1 MDAVTHC
8 HIEFDREPGIC
19 TSVVRPF
26 CSFTEIE
33 QTIIDNE
40 VEKFLLKGIIR
51 LSSHED
57 GQVISPIFTR
67 PKKDGSHRVI
77 FNLKKLNESVTY
89 HHFKMDTLETAIRL
103 MRPGCYMTSI
113 DLKDAYYS
121 IPIAEEHQKYLKFI
135 WRGQLYAFTSLPM
148 GLTSSPRIF
157 TKVLKPVFSYL
168 RSQFGHTCLGYI
180 DDSFYLED
188 SYTECEEAT
197 LRAIQLFVSLGFK
210 IHPEKSVII
219 PTQVL
224 EFLGFILNSILMLVT
239 LTNKKA
245 VKILQ
250 LCQTF
255 SLPNKR
261 FTIREVAS
269 FLGTLVSSFP
279 GVEFGPLH
287 YRHIEVDKEAN
298 LKLNQG
304 NFDSFMTLSH
314 DSLEEIH
321 WWSANI
327 LTASRR
333 IFHSSPDVV
342 VYTDAS
348 QMGWGAHIKPGNN
361 TSGIWSKSESSGHIN
376 YLELLAVKLA
386 LSSLLDARNN
396 IHVRV
401 MSDNNTAVS
410 YINSMGGCRSLECN
424 SVAKDIWDWAI
435 DKDIWLSAAH
445 IPGSSNIDADQLS
458 RNLNLDLEWML
469 SAPIFQ
475 RIVALFGK
483 PDIDLFAS
491 RLNAQVKD
499 YVSWKPHPMAKFV
512 DAFTIDWSQFFFYA
526 YPPFCLVSR
535 CVQKIIHD
543 QASGILVI
551 PLWTTQPYFTAVLSL
566 LTETPRVF
574 NASVQNLIHPT
585 LDGPHPLHQR
595 LQLMV
600 CKLSGDPCK
609 SLRFRQTLSTSSCI
623 HGETALRNNIKF
635 ILTSGCNFAVKERLI
650 RCIPL

>member
-1 MDAVTHC
+1 
-8 HIEFDREPGIC
+8 
-19 TSVVRPF
+19 
-26 CSFTEIE
+26 
-33 QTIIDNE
+33 
-40 VEKFLLKGIIR
+40 
-51 LSSHED
+51 
-57 GQVISPIFTR
+57 
-67 PKKDGSHRVI
+67 
-77 FNLKKLNESVTY
+77 
-89 HHFKMDTLETAIRL
+89 
-103 MRPGCYMTSI
+103 MTSI

-135 WRGQLYAFTSLPM
+135 WRDQLYAFTSLPM

-219 PTQVL
+219 PTQIL
-224 EFLGFILNSILMLVT
+224 EFLGFIFNSILMSVT

-250 LCQTF
+250 LCQKF

-333 IFHSSPDVV
+333 IFHNSPDVV

-348 QMGWGAHIKPGNN
+348 QMGWGAQIEHGNN
-361 TSGIWSKSESSGHIN
+361 TSGIWSKSESSRHIN
-376 YLELLAVKLA
+376 YLELLAVKHA

-424 SVAKDIWDWAI
+424 SIAKDIWDWAI

-491 RLNAQVKD
+491 RLNAQVED

-512 DAFTIDWSQFFFYA
+512 DAFTIFLL
-526 YPPFCLVSR
+526 CLSSILSCFKV
-535 CVQKIIHD
+535 CTENIHD
-543 QASGILVI
+543 RASGILVI
-551 PLWTTQPYFTAVLSL
+551 PLWITQPYFTAVLSL
-566 LTETPRVF
+566 LTEAPRVL

-609 SLRFRQTLSTSSCI
+609 SLRFRQTLLTSSCI
-623 HGETALRNNIKF
+623 HGESTRKQYKVYIYKWLQFCSERSHDPLHPTATAVLSFPHSLFKTGLSYSVLNTAWSAVSKIDMSDSDAPDHTPVGKHFLVCRYLKGVFNKLKPVPKYKNIWSMDTV
-635 ILTSGCNFAVKERLI
+635 LDY
-650 RCIPL
+650 

>member
-1 MDAVTHC
+1 
-8 HIEFDREPGIC
+8 
-19 TSVVRPF
+19 
-26 CSFTEIE
+26 
-33 QTIIDNE
+33 
-40 VEKFLLKGIIR
+40 
-51 LSSHED
+51 
-57 GQVISPIFTR
+57 
-67 PKKDGSHRVI
+67 
-77 FNLKKLNESVTY
+77 
-89 HHFKMDTLETAIRL
+89 
-103 MRPGCYMTSI
+103 
-113 DLKDAYYS
+113 
-121 IPIAEEHQKYLKFI
+121 
-135 WRGQLYAFTSLPM
+135 
-148 GLTSSPRIF
+148 
-157 TKVLKPVFSYL
+157 
-168 RSQFGHTCLGYI
+168 
-180 DDSFYLED
+180 
-188 SYTECEEAT
+188 
-197 LRAIQLFVSLGFK
+197 
-210 IHPEKSVII
+210 
-219 PTQVL
+219 
-224 EFLGFILNSILMLVT
+224 
-239 LTNKKA
+239 
-245 VKILQ
+245 
-250 LCQTF
+250 
-255 SLPNKR
+255 
-261 FTIREVAS
+261 
-269 FLGTLVSSFP
+269 
-279 GVEFGPLH
+279 
-287 YRHIEVDKEAN
+287 
-298 LKLNQG
+298 
-304 NFDSFMTLSH
+304 MTLSH
-314 DSLEEIH
+314 ASLEEIH

-333 IFHSSPDVV
+333 FFHNSPDVV

-348 QMGWGAHIKPGNN
+348 QMGWGAQIEHGNN
-361 TSGIWSKSESSGHIN
+361 TSAIWSKSESSRHIN

-386 LSSLLDARNN
+386 LSSLLHAKNN

-401 MSDNNTAVS
+401 VSDNNTAV
-410 YINSMGGCRSLECN
+410 GGCRSLECN
-424 SVAKDIWDWAI
+424 SIAKDIWDWAI

-491 RLNAQVKD
+491 RLNAQVED

-512 DAFTIDWSQFFFYA
+512 DAFTMDWSQFFFYA

-574 NASVQNLIHPT
+574 NASVQNLVHPT

-623 HGETALRNNIKF
+623 HGETALRNNIKS
-635 ILTSGCNFAVKERLI
+635 ISTSGCNFAVKERMI

>member
-1 MDAVTHC
+1 M
-8 HIEFDREPGIC
+8 
-19 TSVVRPF
+19 
-26 CSFTEIE
+26 
-33 QTIIDNE
+33 
-40 VEKFLLKGIIR
+40 
-51 LSSHED
+51 
-57 GQVISPIFTR
+57 
-67 PKKDGSHRVI
+67 
-77 FNLKKLNESVTY
+77 
-89 HHFKMDTLETAIRL
+89 
-103 MRPGCYMTSI
+103 
-113 DLKDAYYS
+113 
-121 IPIAEEHQKYLKFI
+121 
-135 WRGQLYAFTSLPM
+135 
-148 GLTSSPRIF
+148 
-157 TKVLKPVFSYL
+157 
-168 RSQFGHTCLGYI
+168 
-180 DDSFYLED
+180 
-188 SYTECEEAT
+188 
-197 LRAIQLFVSLGFK
+197 
-210 IHPEKSVII
+210 
-219 PTQVL
+219 
-224 EFLGFILNSILMLVT
+224 
-239 LTNKKA
+239 TNKKA

-250 LCQTF
+250 LCQKF

-261 FTIREVAS
+261 FTIREVPS

-304 NFDSFMTLSH
+304 NLDSLLTLSH

-321 WWSANI
+321 WWSANV

-333 IFHSSPDVV
+333 IFHNSPDVV

-348 QMGWGAHIKPGNN
+348 QMGWGAQIEHGNN
-361 TSGIWSKSESSGHIN
+361 TSGIWSKSESSRHIN

-424 SVAKDIWDWAI
+424 SIAKDIWDWAI

-491 RLNAQVKD
+491 RLNAQVED

-526 YPPFCLVSR
+526 YPPFCLVST

-543 QASGILVI
+543 HASGILAI

-566 LTETPRVF
+566 LTETPRVLS
-574 NASVQNLIHPT
+574 ASLQNLIHTT
-585 LDGPHPLHQR
+585 LDGPHPLRQQ
-595 LQLMV
+595 LQLVV
-600 CKLSGDPCK
+600 CKLSSDPY
-609 SLRFRQTLSTSSCI
+609 R
-623 HGETALRNNIKF
+623 
-635 ILTSGCNFAVKERLI
+635 V
-650 RCIPL
+650 

>member
-8 HIEFDREPGIC
+8 HIEFDWEPGIC
-19 TSVVRPF
+19 TSVTRPF

-135 WRGQLYAFTSLPM
+135 WRDQLYAFTSLPM

-219 PTQVL
+219 PTQIL

-239 LTNKKA
+239 LTNQKA

-250 LCQTF
+250 LCQKF

-333 IFHSSPDVV
+333 IFHNSPDVV

-348 QMGWGAHIKPGNN
+348 QMGWGAQIEHGNN
-361 TSGIWSKSESSGHIN
+361 TSGIWSKSESSRHIN

-410 YINSMGGCRSLECN
+410 YVNSMGGCR
-424 SVAKDIWDWAI
+424 
-435 DKDIWLSAAH
+435 
-445 IPGSSNIDADQLS
+445 
-458 RNLNLDLEWML
+458 
-469 SAPIFQ
+469 IF
-475 RIVALFGK
+475 VE
-483 PDIDLFAS
+483 P
-491 RLNAQVKD
+491 
-499 YVSWKPHPMAKFV
+499 
-512 DAFTIDWSQFFFYA
+512 
-526 YPPFCLVSR
+526 
-535 CVQKIIHD
+535 
-543 QASGILVI
+543 
-551 PLWTTQPYFTAVLSL
+551 
-566 LTETPRVF
+566 
-574 NASVQNLIHPT
+574 
-585 LDGPHPLHQR
+585 
-595 LQLMV
+595 
-600 CKLSGDPCK
+600 
-609 SLRFRQTLSTSSCI
+609 
-623 HGETALRNNIKF
+623 
-635 ILTSGCNFAVKERLI
+635 
-650 RCIPL
+650 